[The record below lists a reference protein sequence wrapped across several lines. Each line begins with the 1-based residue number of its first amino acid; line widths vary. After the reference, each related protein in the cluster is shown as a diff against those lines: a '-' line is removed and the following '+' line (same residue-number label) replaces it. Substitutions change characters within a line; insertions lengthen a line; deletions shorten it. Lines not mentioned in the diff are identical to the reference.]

1 MPLGLAGDKAL
12 EAQDAD
18 QRRRDAEAANTAA
31 GAAERKKKA
40 DEKFVIDCEDK
51 IPGIVDSLSGEGA
64 KEPGDLAEA
73 FAVASLILLV
83 KWPQSQHD
91 EEPAYK
97 VKSTYRKDEIGP
109 LLEEYGRVNLKKT
122 RIRDLVRALKRDAK
136 ARAEA
141 KARADAEEET
151 KT

>member
-51 IPGIVDSLSGEGA
+51 IPGIV
-64 KEPGDLAEA
+64 
-73 FAVASLILLV
+73 
-83 KWPQSQHD
+83 KWLQSQHD

-122 RIRDLVRALKRDAK
+122 RIRDLVRALKRDTK